1 MIGIEWIVLWVAWI
15 MAGGSPGP
23 ATLSIAGTSMT
34 HGRRAGLV
42 FSLGIL
48 FGSAC
53 WGLAAAAGMSAVMLA
68 NVWMFEILRYCGAAY
83 LLFLAVKS
91 LRSALS
97 SHDPAKGRA
106 HGGRARKVFSKGAMI
121 HLTNPKAILSWAS
134 IYALVLPAGAGAAQ
148 VFGLFGFLF
157 SGSILIFLGYA
168 VLFSTPGVV
177 SVYTRLRRG
186 FELVFAGF
194 FGFASL
200 KVLTAKLGEGS

>member
-1 MIGIEWIVLWVAWI
+1 MIGYEWIALWVAWVL
-15 MAGGSPGP
+15 AGGSPGP

-42 FSLGIL
+42 FSAGIL

-53 WGLAAAAGMSAVMLA
+53 WGLAAAAGMSAVMQA
-68 NVWMFEILRYCGAAY
+68 NAWIFEILRYAGASY
-83 LLFLAVKS
+83 LLFLALKS

-97 SHDPAKGRA
+97 LQAPTKGRA
-106 HGGRARKVFSKGAMI
+106 HGGAAAQIFTKGALI

-134 IYALVLPAGAGAAQ
+134 IYSLVLPAGASTAQ
-148 VFGLFGFLF
+148 VFGLFAFLY
-157 SGSILIFLGYA
+157 SGSLLIFPGYA

-177 SVYTRLRRG
+177 TTYARLRRW

-200 KVLTAKLGEGS
+200 KVLTAKLGDAT